1 MGFGINGT
9 FNQMGNQVAKTA
21 ALSEG
26 SLHQDLIGPV
36 IQSEGNP
43 LRFPDRK
50 TAAISGCGGSAFHRC
65 K

>member
-1 MGFGINGT
+1 MVFGVNGT
-9 FNQMGNQVAKTA
+9 FNQMGYQVAKTA
-21 ALSEG
+21 ALIEG

-43 LRFPDRK
+43 LRFPHREA
-50 TAAISGCGGSAFHRC
+50 AAISGRNGCAFHRC

>member
-21 ALSEG
+21 ALIEG
-26 SLHQDLIGPV
+26 SLHQELIGPV
-36 IQSEGNP
+36 IQCEGNP
-43 LRFPDRK
+43 LRFPHREA
-50 TAAISGCGGSAFHRC
+50 AAISGCGGSTFHWC